1 MKPKL
6 LFLFALCIDMQN
18 SKYLRSRTQG
28 VGFYYVRDNM
38 GKSHWET
45 GLSACQRESVMN
57 QNACC
62 MSGSVCR
69 HRPWSLF
76 FFLFFFWTPRQGRWV
91 MPGRSEPGKDYHCVL
106 GQVSGAGGDDG
117 DAAGAV
123 AGDFWG
129 EGSGSEGTE
138 THQPTE
144 RQSPTPAD
152 SPWGPLWTAACPCS
166 WGGWQEWG
174 YATRPHRPPHP
185 HRASTNHTTS
195 LPQQWQIIY

>member
-1 MKPKL
+1 MSKGVSNEPECML
-6 LFLFALCIDMQN
+6 HVRISMQTQALEF
-18 SKYLRSRTQG
+18 
-28 VGFYYVRDNM
+28 V
-38 GKSHWET
+38 
-45 GLSACQRESVMN
+45 
-57 QNACC
+57 
-62 MSGSVCR
+62 
-69 HRPWSLF
+69 

-138 THQPTE
+138 THQLTE

-152 SPWGPLWTAACPCS
+152 SP
-166 WGGWQEWG
+166 
-174 YATRPHRPPHP
+174 
-185 HRASTNHTTS
+185 
-195 LPQQWQIIY
+195 

>member
-18 SKYLRSRTQG
+18 SKSQKQNSGCWFL
-28 VGFYYVRDNM
+28 
-38 GKSHWET
+38 
-45 GLSACQRESVMN
+45 LCQRQHGKKPLRNRPVSMSKGVSNEPE
-57 QNACC
+57 C
-62 MSGSVCR
+62 MLHVRISMQTQALEFV
-69 HRPWSLF
+69 